1 MRRSGEQHARS
12 HLVERLHESAWRERL
27 DKTGGGASAQTE
39 LECIVSPKDAVAETP
54 SMNVEVLGSRA
65 ACDVRYQEL
74 KNSYKRIP
82 SIQAPVYGRQILG
95 ERLKVPLDWKLL
107 AILFLTLIAA
117 LFLAKN

>member
-54 SMNVEVLGSRA
+54 SMNVEVLGSRV

-74 KNSYKRIP
+74 KIP
-82 SIQAPVYGRQILG
+82 TSEYQAFKHQCMGDKYS
-95 ERLKVPLDWKLL
+95 END
-107 AILFLTLIAA
+107 
-117 LFLAKN
+117 